1 MIFYGIK
8 RKPRRNESRRKGKE
22 FSEKYFSSQL
32 FFPPSSHENTRR
44 LGGVR
49 KCVCGARA
57 KATLFIINFPAGETT
72 EKRNRKEREENF
84 MFVYENFS
92 HFIFLC
98 CHPPSPLMY
107 LNVC

>member
-8 RKPRRNESRRKGKE
+8 RKPRRNESKRKGKE

-72 EKRNRKEREENF
+72 ENETEGKRRKFYVCVREF
-84 MFVYENFS
+84 FHTSFFS
-92 HFIFLC
+92 AAILR
-98 CHPPSPLMY
+98 LR
-107 LNVC
+107 